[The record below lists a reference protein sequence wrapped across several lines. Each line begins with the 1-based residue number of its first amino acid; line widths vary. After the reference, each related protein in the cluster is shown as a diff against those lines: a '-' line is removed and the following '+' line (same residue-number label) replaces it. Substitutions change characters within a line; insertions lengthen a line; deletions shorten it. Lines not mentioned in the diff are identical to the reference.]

1 MTWTIF
7 GYDVFETIIE
17 LLIIW
22 LSVFLAFRFLQGT
35 RGGGVIRG
43 LVVLLFPLWL
53 LQVLADWTG
62 HFDRL
67 DFFAEQFL
75 TYVFLL
81 LIIIFQ
87 PELRQAAVRVSQ
99 SGLFA
104 RFRNIPSVGETAI
117 SAIADSAVF
126 LSRNQFGGL
135 IAIERENS
143 TNDHIVGGQSLDAEI
158 NSPLLKSIFW
168 PNNPLHDLGCIVR
181 GDRIVLASV
190 QFPLA
195 DDSAMLSSDLGSRH
209 RAGVGLSMRCDALVI
224 IISEQ
229 TGRISI
235 AEHGVLTFIERD
247 DVEGE
252 LAKRLHPEPETKEVE
267 KPSSDTESTEATV
280 PTEHHNQAN
289 TTTENSE

>member
-143 TNDHIVGGQSLDAEI
+143 TNDHVVGGQSLDAEI

-181 GDRIVLASV
+181 GDRIVMASV

-252 LAKRLHPEPETKEVE
+252 LAKRLHPEPETNKVE
-267 KPSSDTESTEATV
+267 KPSSDTETDEATV
-280 PTEHHNQAN
+280 PSEDHDQAN

>member
-43 LVVLLFPLWL
+43 LIVLLFPLWL

-87 PELRQAAVRVSQ
+87 PELRQAAIRVSQ
-99 SGLFA
+99 SELFA
-104 RFRNIPSVGETAI
+104 RFRNIPSVGETTI
-117 SAIADSAVF
+117 SAIADASSF

-143 TNDHIVGGQSLDAEI
+143 TNDHVVGGQLIDAEV
-158 NSPLLKSIFW
+158 NAPLIKSIFW

-181 GDRIVLASV
+181 GERIVKASV

-195 DDSAMLSSDLGSRH
+195 DDSAMLSPDLGSRH
-209 RAGVGLSMRCDALVI
+209 SAGVGLSMRCDALVI

-229 TGRISI
+229 TGKVSI
-235 AEHGVLTFIERD
+235 ADHGTLTPIERD
-247 DVEGE
+247 DLESE
-252 LAKRLHPEPETKEVE
+252 LSKRLHPETEMSSIDVLAEEV
-267 KPSSDTESTEATV
+267 TEQSNSNA
-280 PTEHHNQAN
+280 
-289 TTTENSE
+289 TTEQAE